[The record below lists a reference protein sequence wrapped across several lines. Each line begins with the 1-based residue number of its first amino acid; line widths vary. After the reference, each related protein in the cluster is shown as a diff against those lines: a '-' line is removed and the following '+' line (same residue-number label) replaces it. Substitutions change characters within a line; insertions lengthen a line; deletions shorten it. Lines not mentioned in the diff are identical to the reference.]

1 MLENKKLLILGANP
15 ETAVLVN
22 TAKSM
27 GIYTIVT
34 DYIPDSY
41 AKKIADKA
49 YDIDGLNVD
58 GLVAV
63 AKEEK
68 VDGVIVGTADPL
80 IPSYYQVCQRLDLPC
95 YCTEEAVRAFTNK
108 IEFKKVCNMFGVQG
122 VPEYSIEDV
131 WKDKVKYPILVK
143 PSDGRSG
150 KGMSVCFSKEEV
162 EPAVQKALAASR
174 CKTYLLERYME
185 CDDVFMY
192 YTFIDGKYYLSAMPD
207 RFTSKEQKGVDPVVL
222 GAVYP
227 SKYIELYQNT
237 LHEKMCQV
245 FQYLKIRNGVLLVQ
259 AFVENDQFYVYDP
272 GFRLQGGAPHIL
284 IENINHFDQQK
295 MLVQLALTGKMG
307 DDIEEKNDVYFQGKI
322 AASQVVLLKGGI
334 IKKITGI
341 EEVSRFPGVIKTT
354 QRLFVGDEVSMIG
367 TEQQILVRF
376 HLVCETKEQLRSLVD
391 KINHTVSAT
400 DSNDNQMCLQGLQPK
415 WI

>member
-58 GLVAV
+58 ELVAV

-80 IPSYYQVCQRLDLPC
+80 IPSYYQVCQKLHLPC
-95 YCTEEAVRAFTNK
+95 YCTEEAVMAFTNK

-131 WKDKVKYPILVK
+131 WKDKVNYPILVK

-192 YTFIDGKYYLSAMPD
+192 YTFIDGKYYLSAMSD
-207 RFTSKEQKGVDPVVL
+207 RFTSKEQKGMDPVVL

-245 FQYLKIRNGVLLVQ
+245 FQYLNIRNGVLLIQ

-272 GFRLQGGAPHIL
+272 GFRLQGAAPHIL
-284 IENINHFDQQK
+284 LENINHFDQQK
-295 MLVQLALTGKMG
+295 MLIQLALTGKMG

-322 AASQVVLLKGGI
+322 AASQVVLLKGGV

-341 EEVSRFPGVIKTT
+341 EEVSGFPGVIKTT
-354 QRLFVGDEVSMIG
+354 QRLFVGDEVSLIG

-376 HLVCETKEQLRSLVD
+376 HLVCETKDQLKSLVD

-400 DSNDNQMCLQGLQPK
+400 DSNDNHMCLQGLQPK